1 MSAFEITAQAI
12 GIVAMAF
19 NILSYQ
25 QKTQKT
31 VILFQM
37 IGGMLFAANFLM
49 LGAIVG
55 GIMNIIAAARAIV
68 FMNKKIHSVDKRIVI
83 GIFAILYAL
92 SYILTFTVFEKEF
105 TLLNGVLELLPVIA
119 MMATTVSFC
128 LRDARSIRRYG
139 LISSPLW
146 LIYNSVNLA
155 IGAIIC
161 EVLSLISI
169 LIGIIRLDRKRD

>member
-1 MSAFEITAQAI
+1 MSPFELAAQAI

-37 IGGMLFAANFLM
+37 IGGMLFALNFLM

-55 GIMNIIAAARAIV
+55 GIMNIIAAIRAIV
-68 FMNKKIHSVDKRIVI
+68 FMNKKIHNADKRIVI
-83 GIFAILYAL
+83 GVFALLYAL
-92 SYILTFTVFEKEF
+92 SYVLTFTVFEKEF
-105 TLLNGVLELLPVIA
+105 TIINGIIELLPIIA
-119 MMATTVSFC
+119 MTATTISFC

-139 LISSPLW
+139 LVSSPLW
-146 LIYNSVNLA
+146 LIYNSVNFA

-161 EVLSLISI
+161 EVLSLLSI
-169 LIGIIRLDRKRD
+169 IIGIIRLDRKRG